1 MCNCNLCSVQLSK
14 WFWKYICNSPA
25 VPQVAAAI
33 EFQLNGNRGSCS
45 NTYYRPEMVW
55 NIHAFV
61 HCNQCLNWS
70 TATIAMFSER
80 NPGFCFLNLGL
91 VWFGLVL
98 TTGYGS
104 TTRSWKY
111 SLAPYHQFVNHQFV
125 NAQERLTIITLGR
138 DGHRIRMTILTAW
151 TTCISTGAD
160 TSGHVYCRLV
170 VVNLYLKAMSEL
182 RLKCWNCGSTPQPE
196 QYNHFDGHWS
206 LLIWFHYYFL
216 SEPQFWHFNRNSD
229 IWSRLSK
236 MATFDAQKSK

>member
-1 MCNCNLCSVQLSK
+1 MD
-14 WFWKYICNSPA
+14 
-25 VPQVAAAI
+25 
-33 EFQLNGNRGSCS
+33 
-45 NTYYRPEMVW
+45 
-55 NIHAFV
+55 H
-61 HCNQCLNWS
+61 
-70 TATIAMFSER
+70 
-80 NPGFCFLNLGL
+80 
-91 VWFGLVL
+91 
-98 TTGYGS
+98 
-104 TTRSWKY
+104 RSASRKY

-170 VVNLYLKAMSEL
+170 VVNLYLNAMSEL

-229 IWSRLSK
+229 ILPPAEKNVAFWGVKHKKSWPNFFCGSWMHIKNTFCKKIGSK
-236 MATFDAQKSK
+236 RPFQPSAVVKTIYRRS

>member
-70 TATIAMFSER
+70 TATIAMFSVR

-170 VVNLYLKAMSEL
+170 VVNLYLNAMSEL

-196 QYNHFDGHWS
+196 QYNHFDGQWS
-206 LLIWFHYYFL
+206 LIIAHMISLLFPLWTAIL
-216 SEPQFWHFNRNSD
+216 
-229 IWSRLSK
+229 
-236 MATFDAQKSK
+236 TF